1 MIVTSHVS
9 SHRFEPE
16 RHVTHVCRRAA
27 RRCGHQNYFQK
38 PNRSVD
44 FLQILPTQLSEHMP
58 KKPAKKLSRRELR
71 DLDVEIGFLRGV
83 VRRDPDFVEALQVLG
98 DAYTK
103 RGRFDAGLEVDE
115 ALSKLC
121 PHDPMVLYNLACSYA
136 LTKRHEQAGAAL
148 LRALDLGYSDFK
160 WLMKDPDL
168 ESLRK
173 HAVFEK
179 VKAKLKKVAIKVR

>member
-1 MIVTSHVS
+1 
-9 SHRFEPE
+9 
-16 RHVTHVCRRAA
+16 
-27 RRCGHQNYFQK
+27 
-38 PNRSVD
+38 
-44 FLQILPTQLSEHMP
+44 MP
-58 KKPAKKLSRRELR
+58 KKPASKKKLSRRER
-71 DLDVEIGFLRGV
+71 RELDVEISFLQGV

-98 DAYTK
+98 DAYTR

-148 LRALDLGYSDFK
+148 LRAVELGYKDFK

-173 HAVFEK
+173 HPVFDK
-179 VKAKLKKVAIKVR
+179 IKARLKKHTIKVR

>member
-1 MIVTSHVS
+1 
-9 SHRFEPE
+9 
-16 RHVTHVCRRAA
+16 
-27 RRCGHQNYFQK
+27 
-38 PNRSVD
+38 
-44 FLQILPTQLSEHMP
+44 MP
-58 KKPAKKLSRRELR
+58 KKPAPKKKLSRREVR
-71 DLDVEIGFLRGV
+71 DLEVEISFLQGI

-98 DAYTK
+98 DAFTR

-121 PHDPMVLYNLACSYA
+121 PHDPMVQYNLACSYA

-148 LRALDLGYSDFK
+148 LRALELGYSDLK

-173 HAVFEK
+173 HAAFDK
-179 VKAKLKKVAIKVR
+179 VKAKLKKVTIKVH